1 MLKRDGSRLAA
12 AMRSPTFFER
22 AVLADHDDEIEQPD
36 GRDRYKIVGPIIRHR
51 FEQRGACGVLA
62 ADQKQSVAVRSRARD
77 RPPQRLIPPAPG
89 MFSITT
95 GLPNGSDIFC
105 ATARAV
111 MSPRPPGP
119 KPTTI
124 LIGRAG

>member
-1 MLKRDGSRLAA
+1 LNSEGLAA
-12 AMRSPTFFER
+12 FWPLT
-22 AVLADHDDEIEQPD
+22 
-36 GRDRYKIVGPIIRHR
+36 
-51 FEQRGACGVLA
+51 
-62 ADQKQSVAVRSRARD
+62 RSRVWPSGAARATD
-77 RPPQRLIPPAPG
+77 AAALIPPAPG

-95 GLPNGSDIFC
+95 GLPNESDIFC